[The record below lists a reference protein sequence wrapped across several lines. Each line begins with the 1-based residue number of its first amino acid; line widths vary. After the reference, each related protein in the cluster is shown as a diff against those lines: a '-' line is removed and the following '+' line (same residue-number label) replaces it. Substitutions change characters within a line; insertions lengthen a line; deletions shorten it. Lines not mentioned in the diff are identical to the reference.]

1 MRSIL
6 TTFVIA
12 ALLTCGAA
20 KTPLIAQ
27 VAQRAAIEGIGDAS
41 DGDTI
46 IVGNSKIRLV
56 GIDAPELAQ
65 VCKIYAGNAYPCGQ
79 KAKATLQKL
88 LSKGSLYCQT
98 RGTDDFNRA
107 LAECWILGKG
117 GSITNVN
124 EVMVMAG
131 MAFAFTKFSEE
142 YTALEALAARQKAG
156 LWAGKFEFPW
166 AYRERQKPAP
176 APIAQPIPMPPS
188 GAKCPPTRPYCKSIR
203 SCERACFL
211 LRDCGFGALD
221 GDNDGIPCE
230 NVCRRRC
237 G

>member
-1 MRSIL
+1 MPSIL
-6 TTFVIA
+6 TIFVIA
-12 ALLTCGAA
+12 VFLMGDAA
-20 KTPLIAQ
+20 RPLIAQ
-27 VAQRAAIEGIGDAS
+27 VAQRQVIEGTGEAS

-46 IVGNSKIRLV
+46 IVGNKKIRLV

-65 VCKIYAGNAYPCGQ
+65 VCKNKSGNEYPCGQ
-79 KAKATLQKL
+79 KAKAALQNL

-98 RGTDDFNRA
+98 RGTDEFKRA

-142 YTALEALAARQKAG
+142 YTALEALAAKQKAG
-156 LWAGKFEFPW
+156 LWSGKFQFPW
-166 AYRERQKPAP
+166 AYRESQKPTPPPTAR
-176 APIAQPIPMPPS
+176 PIPMPTS
-188 GAKCPPTRPYCKSIR
+188 AAKCPPRRPYCKSIR

-211 LRDCGFGALD
+211 LQDCGFGALD

-237 G
+237 R